1 MCWSLFCDPGCGLS
15 WSVLPG
21 CLKRVFI
28 LLLFD
33 GQLCKRPLGPVA
45 WWRFCL
51 LLNLRWLC
59 VDVPSFADSGVWRSL
74 SESYNFRFGYFFF
87 QLYCIL
93 LYTHTHTHMYI
104 CIILAT
110 PCGKCI
116 LVVHSG
122 IEPTPPALEG
132 KSLNHW
138 TTREVPLYMF
148 LTLLFGV

>member
-1 MCWSLFCDPGCGLS
+1 MKAIILGLAISSFSSIVFC
-15 WSVLPG
+15 
-21 CLKRVFI
+21 
-28 LLLFD
+28 
-33 GQLCKRPLGPVA
+33 
-45 WWRFCL
+45 
-51 LLNLRWLC
+51 
-59 VDVPSFADSGVWRSL
+59 
-74 SESYNFRFGYFFF
+74 
-87 QLYCIL
+87 
-93 LYTHTHTHMYI
+93 YTHTHTRI
-104 CIILAT
+104 CIYVFFLAT